1 MMEMLYNA
9 TQNVA
14 SEIPWLFPVFFAMF
28 GACIGSFLN
37 VVIYRLPRGL
47 SVNEPSRSFCPTCK
61 EPIPW
66 YLNIPILSWLML
78 RGRSACC
85 NTPISVRYW
94 LVEVATALLFG
105 LVAWYFSVEDIITQA
120 LLCVWVAAML
130 ATLCMDWEQMVV
142 MPSLMVVAAVAGVLV
157 SLLSPWFAGDALVPE
172 QGLMLSLWGAVV
184 GFGFFRLVGW
194 AGTIAFGRH
203 RKEFDQPQG
212 WKLHQAANGD
222 DIVLEFEGGETLLW
236 SRVFAEPANTLVLH
250 GAVLSDGRGGGGD
263 ISFSA
268 EAAVLEDG
276 TRVELEAVEC
286 LSGTCGGYRS
296 RQAAMGSGDAWIAMG
311 IGALLGWEGVLFSLV
326 AGSFIGLALAVVSR
340 VGFGRPMP
348 FGPALILAAG
358 IWLFFGVQIDAWLMD
373 WMGWY

>member
-105 LVAWYFSVEDIITQA
+105 LVAWYFAVDDIITQA

-130 ATLCMDWEQMVV
+130 ATLCTDWEQMVV

-157 SLLSPWFAGDALVPE
+157 SLLSPWFAGDALEPE
-172 QGLMLSLWGAVV
+172 AGLLLSLVGAVV

-194 AGTIAFGRH
+194 AGTIAFGRR
-203 RKEFDQPQG
+203 RKEFEKPQG
-212 WKLHQAANGD
+212 WKLHQAADGD
-222 DIVLEFEGGETLLW
+222 DIVLEFESGEALLW

-250 GAVLSDGRGGGGD
+250 GAVLEAGRGGSGD
-263 ISFSA
+263 VSFTA
-268 EAAVLEDG
+268 DAVVLADG
-276 TRVELEAVEC
+276 TRIELEAVEC

-340 VGFGRPMP
+340 VGFGRPVP
-348 FGPALILAAG
+348 FGPALILAADV
-358 IWLFFGVQIDAWLMD
+358 WLFFGVQIDAWLMD

>member
-14 SEIPWLFPVFFAMF
+14 AEIPWLFPVFFAMF

-66 YLNIPILSWLML
+66 DLNIPILSWLML

-105 LVAWYFSVEDIITQA
+105 LVAWYYAVDDIITQA

-130 ATLCMDWEQMVV
+130 ATLCTDWEQMVV
-142 MPSLMVVAAVAGVLV
+142 LPVLMVVAAVAGVLV
-157 SLLSPWFAGDALVPE
+157 SLLSPWFAGDALEPE
-172 QGLMLSLWGAVV
+172 DGILLSLVGAAA
-184 GFGFFRLVGW
+184 GFAFFRLVGW
-194 AGTIAFGRH
+194 AGTIAFGKH
-203 RKEFDQPQG
+203 HKNFDQPQG
-212 WKLHQAANGD
+212 WKLHQAADGED

-250 GAVLSDGRGGGGD
+250 GAMLDDGRGGGE
-263 ISFSA
+263 ISFTA
-268 EAAVLEDG
+268 ETAVLADG
-276 TRVELEAVEC
+276 TRVELEAEEC

-326 AGSFIGLALAVVSR
+326 AGSFIGLALAVASR
-340 VGFGRPMP
+340 VGFGRPVP

-358 IWLFFGVQIDAWLMD
+358 VWLFYGVQIDAWLMD

>member
-37 VVIYRLPRGL
+37 VVIYRLPLGL

-105 LVAWYFSVEDIITQA
+105 LVAWYFAVDDIITQA

-130 ATLCMDWEQMVV
+130 ATLSTDWEQMVV

-157 SLLSPWFAGDALVPE
+157 SLLSPWFAGDALEPE
-172 QGLMLSLWGAVV
+172 AGLLLSLVGAVV

-194 AGTIAFGRH
+194 AGTIAFGRR
-203 RKEFDQPQG
+203 RKEFEKPQG
-212 WKLHQAANGD
+212 WKLHQAADGD
-222 DIVLEFEGGETLLW
+222 DIVLEFESGEALLW

-250 GAVLSDGRGGGGD
+250 GAALEAGRGGSGD
-263 ISFSA
+263 VSFTA
-268 EAAVLEDG
+268 DAVVLADG
-276 TRVELEAVEC
+276 TRIELEAVEC

-340 VGFGRPMP
+340 VGFGRPVP
-348 FGPALILAAG
+348 FGPALILAASV
-358 IWLFFGVQIDAWLMD
+358 WLFFGVQIDAWLMD

>member
-47 SVNEPSRSFCPTCK
+47 GVNEPSRSFCPTCK

-105 LVAWYFSVEDIITQA
+105 LVAWYFSVDDIITQA

-172 QGLMLSLWGAVV
+172 HGLMLSLLGAAV

-194 AGTIAFGRH
+194 AGTVAFGRH
-203 RKEFDQPQG
+203 RKEFDEPQG
-212 WKLHQAANGD
+212 WKLHQAEDGE
-222 DIVLEFEGGETLLW
+222 DIVLEFESGETLLW
-236 SRVFAEPANTLVLH
+236 SRVFAEPSNTLVLH
-250 GAVLSDGRGGGGD
+250 RAMLDDGRGGGGE
-263 ISFSA
+263 ISFMA
-268 EAAVLEDG
+268 ETAVLEDG
-276 TRVELEAVEC
+276 TRVELEGEES

-358 IWLFFGVQIDAWLMD
+358 VWLFYGVQIDAWLMD

>member
-14 SEIPWLFPVFFAMF
+14 AEIPWLFPVFFAMF

-37 VVIYRLPRGL
+37 VVVYRLPRGL
-47 SVNEPSRSFCPTCK
+47 SVNEPARSFCPTCG

-85 NTPISVRYW
+85 NTRISARYW
-94 LVEVATALLFG
+94 VVEVATALLFG
-105 LVAWYFSVEDIITQA
+105 LVAWYFAVDDIITQA
-120 LLCVWVAAML
+120 LLCAWVAAML
-130 ATLCMDWEQMVV
+130 ATLCTDWEQMVV
-142 MPSLMVVAAVAGVLV
+142 LPALTVVAGVAGVLV
-157 SLLSPWFAGDALVPE
+157 SLLSPWFAGDALEPTD
-172 QGLMLSLWGAVV
+172 GLILSLVGAAA

-203 RKEFDQPQG
+203 NKDFDEPQG
-212 WKLHQAANGD
+212 WKLHQVEGEDDIILEFANGD
-222 DIVLEFEGGETLLW
+222 SLLW
-236 SRVFAEPANTLVLH
+236 SRVFAEPANSLVLH
-250 GAVLSDGRGGGGD
+250 GAGLGDGRGGVGD
-263 ISFSA
+263 VSFA
-268 EAAVLEDG
+268 ADAAVLADG
-276 TRVELEAVEC
+276 TRVELEEVEC

-326 AGSFIGLALAVVSR
+326 AGSFIGLALAVVWR
-340 VGFGRPMP
+340 VGFGRPVP

-358 IWLFFGVQIDAWLMD
+358 VWLFYGVQIDAWLRD
-373 WMGWY
+373 WMMGF

>member
-14 SEIPWLFPVFFAMF
+14 AEIPWLFPVFFAMF

-37 VVIYRLPRGL
+37 VVIYRLPLGL

-105 LVAWYFSVEDIITQA
+105 LVAWYFAVDDIITQA
-120 LLCVWVAAML
+120 LLCAWVAAML
-130 ATLCMDWEQMVV
+130 ATLCTDWEHMVV
-142 MPSLMVVAAVAGVLV
+142 MPVLMVVAAAAGVLV
-157 SLLSPWFAGDALVPE
+157 SLLSPWFTGDALEPE
-172 QGLMLSLWGAVV
+172 EGILLSLLGAVV
-184 GFGFFRLVGW
+184 GFAFFRLVGW
-194 AGTIAFGRH
+194 AGTLAFGRRH
-203 RKEFDQPQG
+203 RNFDAAQG
-212 WKLHQAANGD
+212 WKLHQAEGED
-222 DIVLEFEGGETLLW
+222 DIVLDFADGESLRW
-236 SRVFAEPANTLVLH
+236 SRVFAESSNTLTLLQ
-250 GAVLSDGRGGGGD
+250 GGLEDGRGGTGD
-263 ISFSA
+263 IAFSA
-268 EAAVLEDG
+268 DAAVLADG
-276 TRVELEAVEC
+276 TRVALEDVES

-340 VGFGRPMP
+340 VGFGKPMP

-358 IWLFFGVQIDAWLMD
+358 LWLFFGVQIDAWLRD
-373 WMGWY
+373 WMGVY